1 MNENKPAKTTSIGGQ
16 ALIEG
21 VMMRG
26 KDKISIA
33 VRKPDGE
40 IEVKT
45 DPIKK
50 TINIAFLKW
59 PIIRGVVALISSM
72 IIGVRALTY
81 SAEFFVEGDGTEE
94 KGKFE
99 TWLYAKM
106 GKKADDVL
114 LAFSILFAFVFAML
128 LFGAAPTALVSL
140 LKKFIDNSILLS
152 AIEGVMKFVIFIV
165 YILLIS
171 QMKDIKRVFQYHG
184 AEHKTIHCYESGEE
198 VTVENAR
205 KFSTLHPRCGTSFM
219 FFVLMISIII
229 FTFISW
235 DSVMMRLL
243 TKLLLFPVVAG
254 LSFEMIK
261 IAGKS
266 THPIVKILSY
276 PGLMMQ
282 KITTS
287 EPDDRQLE
295 VAIVAFKCVLDET
308 EVEPKCC

>member
-1 MNENKPAKTTSIGGQ
+1 MSENKPAKMTSIGGQ

-50 TINIAFLKW
+50 TKHAAFLKW

-81 SAEFFVEGDGTEE
+81 SAEFFVEGDGSEE

-128 LFGAAPTALVSL
+128 LFGAAPTAIVSFL
-140 LKKFIDNSILLS
+140 RKIISNNIVLS
-152 AIEGVMKFVIFIV
+152 AIEGVMKIVIFIV
-165 YILLIS
+165 YILAIS

-235 DSVMMRLL
+235 DSVVMRLL

-266 THPIVKILSY
+266 THPIVKALSY

-282 KITTS
+282 KITTN

-295 VAIVAFKCVLDET
+295 VAIIAFKCVLDES
-308 EVEPKCC
+308 ESEPTCC